1 MSKLKS
7 VFNVL
12 VWLTSILLVLLAFFL
27 LFIFFMKIVCWL
39 ETDYPINRG
48 SLLILASLSACLFI
62 RSKLTFILLLFVAIG
77 SITYQFANL
86 HISGSTF
93 VDFTAS
99 LKPWYHSNQ
108 KTLMSLPPLTYLFIL
123 FLAILPT
130 TWKLYFARTS
140 QFNDLLDS
148 ETK

>member
-1 MSKLKS
+1 
-7 VFNVL
+7 
-12 VWLTSILLVLLAFFL
+12 
-27 LFIFFMKIVCWL
+27 MKIVCWL
-39 ETDYPINRG
+39 ETDYPISRG
-48 SLLILASLSACLFI
+48 SMLILGLLSACLLI
-62 RSKLTFILLLFVAIG
+62 RNKLTFILLVFVAIG
-77 SITYQFANL
+77 SIAYQFANL

-99 LKPWYHSNQ
+99 LEGWYDTMPIIL
-108 KTLMSLPPLTYLFIL
+108 KMLPTLTYFFIL

-130 TWKLYFARTS
+130 TWKLYFAKTS